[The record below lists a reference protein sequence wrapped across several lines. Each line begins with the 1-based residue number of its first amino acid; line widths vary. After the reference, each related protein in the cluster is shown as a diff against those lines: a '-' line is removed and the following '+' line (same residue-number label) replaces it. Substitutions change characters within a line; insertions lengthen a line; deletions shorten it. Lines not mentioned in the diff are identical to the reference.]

1 MGEIDDKTTTAHL
14 LQFVEMPEQ
23 GKILFRPDDRQ
34 AGPVIHPVCFTS
46 IGDHRPVGFD
56 AGQRNP

>member
-23 GKILFRPDDRQ
+23 GKILFRPEECQ
-34 AGPVIHPVCFTS
+34 GGTVINPVCFTS
-46 IGDHRPVGFD
+46 IGNYHPAGFKT
-56 AGQRNP
+56 GHQNT